1 MSNHCTNFYESGG
14 WWAERCTNKRVIF
27 PTRQNELPRVGP
39 YQLSGP
45 HKQII
50 RLQGGGIQVD
60 GDGRF
65 FRHNIQVVDEPV
77 GIVSHGRHPG
87 GTGHEPAAGGQNGGA
102 VGAKHRV
109 EFGRNTRATEFF
121 QQRIASGGIPNVPG
135 GDEDLAGPGL
145 VEPERRE
152 GTTQLADA
160 GDRNGDPIIVGDVTA
175 HEFRIIVGD
184 PFVDAAGQVGDEFQ
198 RGVPRGAEGE
208 QGRDGPGAHGFH
220 IGEVLGDGF
229 PPNLGRV
236 RPVTAKMAA
245 FDQGVGGNHGAGV
258 RGGMVEDRR
267 IVTIPGAGGVGDNSG
282 NDCLFTDVGKCGV
295 GVFYDASHKHHP
307 CSLQYHIL
315 LGYLG
320 PSFSADY
327 TDLHA

>member
-1 MSNHCTNFYESGG
+1 M
-14 WWAERCTNKRVIF
+14 
-27 PTRQNELPRVGP
+27 
-39 YQLSGP
+39 
-45 HKQII
+45 
-50 RLQGGGIQVD
+50 
-60 GDGRF
+60 
-65 FRHNIQVVDEPV
+65 DEPIGVV
-77 GIVSHGRHPG
+77 GHGCHAG
-87 GTGHEPAAGGQNGGA
+87 GAGHEPTAGGQNGGA

-109 EFGRNTRATEFF
+109 KFGRNTRAAEFL
-121 QQRIASGGIPNVPG
+121 QQRMTGGGVPDVPG
-135 GDEDLAGPGL
+135 GDEGLAGPGL

-175 HEFRIIVGD
+175 HEFRI
-184 PFVDAAGQVGDEFQ
+184 VDATSQVGDEFQ

-208 QGRDGPGAHGFH
+208 QCRDGPGPHGFH
-220 IGEVLGDGF
+220 IGKVLGDGF
-229 PPNLGRV
+229 PPNLGGV
-236 RPVTAKMAA
+236 RPVAAKMAA
-245 FDQGVGGNHGAGV
+245 LDQGVGGNHGARV

-267 IVTIPGAGGVGDNSG
+267 IVTVSGAGGVGDNSG

-295 GVFYDASHKHHP
+295 GVFHDACHEHHP

-315 LGYLG
+315 LGNLG